1 MKTLKKQIKHISL
14 FLSILIV
21 FQSCV
26 TIYKSQPLTL
36 EEVNDRHIKTKVLT
50 KSGET
55 LKFKNISF
63 ENGTYYGANKK
74 KGKTLKVPL
83 QKEAIREIKIK
94 DKALSTIINIP
105 LIFVYVIGVSIV
117 GVTYQYW

>member
-1 MKTLKKQIKHISL
+1 MKTLKNNLKQITYL
-14 FLSILIV
+14 FAFLI
-21 FQSCV
+21 FLQSCV

-105 LIFVYVIGVSIV
+105 LIFVYVIGVSVV
-117 GVTYQYW
+117 GITYQYW